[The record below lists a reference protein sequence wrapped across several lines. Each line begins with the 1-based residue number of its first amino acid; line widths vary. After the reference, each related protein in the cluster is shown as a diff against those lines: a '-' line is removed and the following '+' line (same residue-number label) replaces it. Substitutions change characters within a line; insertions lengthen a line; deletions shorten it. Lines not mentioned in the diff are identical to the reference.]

1 MNRQMKVT
9 WFRSVAWAALAA
21 DSIGFA
27 VIAIIA
33 MKAPGD
39 IVYALAIA
47 GGFALSVPFAVA
59 TASPVVGALFARIGV
74 GCIPEEV
81 EPPDALLPLRLPA
94 LEVDALGKRRKGG
107 RTPSE

>member
-1 MNRQMKVT
+1 MRESHVVP
-9 WFRSVAWAALAA
+9 WSVAWAKLWPQTL
-21 DSIGFA
+21 IGFA

-74 GCIPEEV
+74 GRIPEEV
-81 EPPDALLPLRLPA
+81 EPPDALLTLRLPA
-94 LEVDALGKRRKGG
+94 LEVDALGKRRNGG